1 MPIITHQD
9 LIELAKID
17 VEVASDFGKIAKKI
31 ETIASAEKKM
41 GELYQS
47 YTKDLSN
54 FVRKMKDKSKQ
65 MEVLARE
72 ENSGVDDADVK
83 AYKQRVA
90 EVTDQIKALEG
101 YYDRTKDLALQKK
114 GMVKRMEEYN
124 KLVVNNAKI
133 RKRIVEIGLR
143 IEKEKNKMVAA
154 DSLSKT
160 EDALKDTEREFERSK
175 KEMEKKWEQ
184 LVEERAEVNAMWA
197 ALKDSIEDFE

>member
-17 VEVASDFGKIAKKI
+17 VEVASHFGKIAKKI

-41 GELYQS
+41 GDLYQS
-47 YTKDLSN
+47 YTKDLSI
-54 FVRKMKDKSKQ
+54 FVRKMRDKSKQ

-83 AYKQRVA
+83 AYKKRVQDV
-90 EVTDQIKALEG
+90 EDQIKSIEG
-101 YYDRTKDLALQKK
+101 YYDRTKDLALQKR
-114 GMVKRMEEYN
+114 GMIKRMEEYN

-133 RKRIVEIGLR
+133 RKRLVELGLK

-154 DSLSKT
+154 DSISKT

-184 LVEERAEVNAMWA
+184 LLEERKEVNSMWA
-197 ALKDSIEDFE
+197 AVKDSIEDFE

>member
-17 VEVASDFGKIAKKI
+17 VDVANHFAKIAKKI

-47 YTKDLSN
+47 YTKDLSA
-54 FVRKMKDKSKQ
+54 FVRKMRDKSKQ

-72 ENSGVDDADVK
+72 ENSGVDDAEVK
-83 AYKQRVA
+83 AYKKRVT

-101 YYDRTKDLALQKK
+101 YYDRTKDLAMQKK
-114 GMVKRMEEYN
+114 GMIKRMEEYN

-133 RKRIVEIGLR
+133 RKRIVEIGLK

-154 DSLSKT
+154 DSLSST
-160 EDALKDTEREFERSK
+160 EDVLKDTEREFERSK

-184 LVEERAEVNAMWA
+184 LVEERGEVNGMWA